1 METLRMDE
9 QHKAWQGDE
18 RRQLSHIEAQLLE
31 IKTCVASIKL
41 AFPEGD
47 IDGHRK
53 YHEAKI
59 RAAVAEEAFWK
70 DMKLDIAKKG
80 AWGLLVIIVGFVM
93 LGIGAKF
100 GITPKA

>member
-18 RRQLSHIEAQLLE
+18 RRALSHIEAQLLE

-70 DMKLDIAKKG
+70 DLKLDIAKKG
-80 AWGLLVIIVGFVM
+80 AWGFIVILIGLVMIGISAKIGILL
-93 LGIGAKF
+93 K
-100 GITPKA
+100 P

>member
-1 METLRMDE
+1 METLSMDE

-18 RRQLSHIEAQLLE
+18 RRQLSHIEAQLAE

-70 DMKLDIAKKG
+70 DLKLDIAKKG

-100 GITPKA
+100 GITPKV